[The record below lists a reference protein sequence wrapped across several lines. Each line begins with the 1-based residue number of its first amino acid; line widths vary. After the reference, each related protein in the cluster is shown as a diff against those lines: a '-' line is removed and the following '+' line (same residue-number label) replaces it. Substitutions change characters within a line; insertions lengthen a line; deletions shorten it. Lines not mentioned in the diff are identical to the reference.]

1 MLVILFCFFYVQD
14 ACRYFLI
21 ESGFALFVAFL
32 INVSIISVSGTVCLA
47 KNLSPENAGR
57 CDDLTLKRCFFL
69 TQGGNDCILKKECIV
84 KYLRIHTQLILIIK
98 SFTFPRDL

>member
-1 MLVILFCFFYVQD
+1 MRILFLVTG
-14 ACRYFLI
+14 RM
-21 ESGFALFVAFL
+21 
-32 INVSIISVSGTVCLA
+32 SIFPDRERIRTSTISVSGAVCLA

>member
-47 KNLSPENAGR
+47 KNLSPENDDQCG
-57 CDDLTLKRCFFL
+57 DLTLNVASL
-69 TQGGNDCILKKECIV
+69 LLKVQMVIV
-84 KYLRIHTQLILIIK
+84 KNIYVCTRN
-98 SFTFPRDL
+98 